1 MPNSSSIFDELMNFS
16 LKDKNSSIGGE
27 GEKKVKKKPSEQLLS
42 DIKSFGFD
50 MTQLGTVL
58 KTKGNQLIV
67 SCAGSGKTTSIIF
80 KIIYDLKSGRS
91 TVLKSINNNS
101 VRVPEKIWVAT
112 FLKSG
117 ADELKNSYRKWC
129 NKLHCADMSQAI
141 QFSTL
146 HAEFKRVL
154 NMLGL
159 KTDIISESENKT
171 LLKKVLKVYNI
182 KSSNGGFIKDEE
194 INSLIGA
201 FTRTRNRLD
210 GDRYIANIYDD
221 LNLVDSVIDCILRDW
236 KNERILINKVD
247 FEDLQELLYD
257 YCYNKKDPEIIKF
270 LANRFNYIYID
281 EFQDTSQLQ
290 YAILKVYGCDAKQIV
305 AIGDD
310 DQTIYSWRGSDNSII
325 TKEFMKDFSPV
336 KTDLSVNFRCP
347 SNILNAIK
355 PSIRQNT
362 MRFDKKL
369 KSYNDGGKVRYGEY
383 AGYKH
388 MSISLGDLVYNDVKN
403 GLSVAILCRV
413 NSDGLLPALMFDK
426 MGRFSFSVSGANMT
440 LDSYVG
446 RLCFSIIRLMTD
458 KFSADVRRALGYLT
472 YDSYGVTRL
481 VDVCRN
487 NNKSIWTIDE
497 NDLVYSSPE
506 VADKV
511 ISWRDFR
518 KVNGD
523 IPTLKLIL
531 QDYRYNVFT
540 KDTQFNSVVKS
551 VLISI
556 ESLLD
561 YYDYSSADDFLMEL
575 MDINERLKAR
585 EKKFNSQVKIATVH
599 EFKGKEADSVYI
611 WNDSMDV
618 FPFKKSVDDID
629 SFEEER
635 RIHYIACTRA
645 KRLSTIMYLK
655 NKKGLFVSEMDLSRA
670 EKLEGQTSGVF
681 KKELNTSMQE
691 KANTK
696 KVENII
702 NNMSDDDVF
711 VIS

>member
-27 GEKKVKKKPSEQLLS
+27 GKKKVKKKPSEQLLS

-159 KTDIISESENKT
+159 KTDIISDSENKT

-355 PSIRQNT
+355 PSIKQNT
-362 MRFDKKL
+362 LRFDKKL

-388 MSISLGDLVYNDVKN
+388 MAISLGDLVYNDVKN

-458 KFSADVRRALGYLT
+458 KFSADVRKALGYIT

-481 VDVCRN
+481 IDVCRN

-506 VADKV
+506 IADKV

-618 FPFKKSVDDID
+618 FPFKKSVDDLD

-691 KANTK
+691 RANTK